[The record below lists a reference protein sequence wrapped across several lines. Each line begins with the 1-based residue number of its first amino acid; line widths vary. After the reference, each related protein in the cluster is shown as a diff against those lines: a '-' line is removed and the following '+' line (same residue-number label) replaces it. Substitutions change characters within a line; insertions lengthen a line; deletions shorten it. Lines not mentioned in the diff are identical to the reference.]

1 MGDITVKI
9 ELRPCLAKGEK
20 ALFHRWIT
28 EEQIAS
34 GDLIKVKPKALV
46 EYEDGTLDLVS
57 YKNIKFIDKKHQQ
70 YCWDNNREGVKH
82 G

>member
-46 EYEDGTLDLVS
+46 EYEDGRLRLIDYINIIFLDNAISEYVFNTE
-57 YKNIKFIDKKHQQ
+57 NIKA
-70 YCWDNNREGVKH
+70 E
-82 G
+82 

>member
-28 EEQIAS
+28 EEQIVS

-46 EYEDGTLDLVS
+46 EYEDGRLRLIDYINIIFLDNAISEYVFNTE
-57 YKNIKFIDKKHQQ
+57 NIKA
-70 YCWDNNREGVKH
+70 E
-82 G
+82 

>member
-9 ELRPCLAKGEK
+9 ELRPCLAKGKK

-46 EYEDGTLDLVS
+46 EYEDGRLRLIDYINIIFLDNVINE
-57 YKNIKFIDKKHQQ
+57 YVFNIESIK
-70 YCWDNNREGVKH
+70 E
-82 G
+82 

>member
-1 MGDITVKI
+1 MGDITVKM

-28 EEQIAS
+28 EEQIAA

-46 EYEDGTLDLVS
+46 EYEDGRLRLIDYINIIFLDNVINE
-57 YKNIKFIDKKHQQ
+57 YVFNIESIK
-70 YCWDNNREGVKH
+70 E
-82 G
+82 